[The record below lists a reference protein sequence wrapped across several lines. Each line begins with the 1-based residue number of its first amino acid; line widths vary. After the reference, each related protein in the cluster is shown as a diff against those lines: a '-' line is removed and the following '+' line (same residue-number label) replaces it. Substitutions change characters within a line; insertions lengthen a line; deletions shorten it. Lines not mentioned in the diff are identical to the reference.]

1 MEMNNIKYKLG
12 EQLEF
17 NGIAYKVT
25 RIEIFQ
31 SKGGATIVI
40 DLNDIEPEVEPEVT
54 TGNERPSTG
63 TATSPNEKGRIDY
76 L

>member
-54 TGNERPSTG
+54 TDEDHTLTG
-63 TATSPNEKGRIDY
+63 TTGSQEGIDY

>member
-1 MEMNNIKYKLG
+1 VNNIKYKLG

-17 NGIAYKVT
+17 NGIAYKVN

-40 DLNDIEPEVEPEVT
+40 DLNDVEPEVT
-54 TGNERPSTG
+54 TGDERPSTG

>member
-1 MEMNNIKYKLG
+1 VNNIKYKLG

-17 NGIAYKVT
+17 NGIAYKVN

-40 DLNDIEPEVEPEVT
+40 DLNDVEPEVESYDEDVSRT
-54 TGNERPSTG
+54 TI
-63 TATSPNEKGRIDY
+63 SPK
-76 L
+76 LHV